1 SRSTTPRR
9 SSTPTLPRRSRAR
22 PGTPR
27 PARSPP
33 RTAPA
38 RPARTSAGAS
48 RPAAYGLLRQPL
60 HHLHRRPARP
70 DLAPVESDA
79 PPAVPLGPHDTV
91 VGVAPSPVVVLPP
104 AGGGQVLTLDPAQA
118 GGGHGAT
125 SGANASRTSRRNAA
139 TSAASS
145 RSVVASLCRSRSSS
159 SADSADG
166 SVG

>member
-1 SRSTTPRR
+1 P
-9 SSTPTLPRRSRAR
+9 PTLPRRSRAR
-22 PGTPR
+22 PGTRRRAR
-27 PARSPP
+27 PAP

-38 RPARTSAGAS
+38 RPARTSAWAS
-48 RPAAYGLLRQPL
+48 RPAAYNLPRQPI
-60 HHLHRRPARP
+60 HHLHCRPARP
-70 DLAPVESDA
+70 YLAPVGTA
-79 PPAVPLGPHDTV
+79 PPPAVPRRPHDTV